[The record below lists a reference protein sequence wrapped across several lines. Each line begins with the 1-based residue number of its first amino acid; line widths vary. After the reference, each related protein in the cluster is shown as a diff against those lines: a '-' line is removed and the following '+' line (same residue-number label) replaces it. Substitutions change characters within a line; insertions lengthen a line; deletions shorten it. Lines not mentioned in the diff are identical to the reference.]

1 MSMPLINRSEEKSE
15 VIGGEGTTFI
25 WDIAIPANTTAS
37 VYLPEAV
44 GKEIKEG
51 NKELNDIKSITGVR
65 TDGNWVIIDL
75 ESGEYSFTV
84 KQNRMLN

>member
-15 VIGGEGTTFI
+15 VIGGEKKLPFI

-75 ESGEYSFTV
+75 ESGSI
-84 KQNRMLN
+84 RLR